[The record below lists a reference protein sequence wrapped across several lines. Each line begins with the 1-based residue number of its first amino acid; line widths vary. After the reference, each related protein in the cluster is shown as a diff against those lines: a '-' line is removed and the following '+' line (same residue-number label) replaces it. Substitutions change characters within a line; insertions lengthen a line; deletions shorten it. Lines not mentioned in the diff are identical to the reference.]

1 MEPLSVYLTHGDSV
15 DVVHCHKGW
24 SLEQVLAAHGDVSS
38 LSITCIDDGKM
49 PLHTYQ
55 PPRRPPALPFPPAH

>member
-1 MEPLSVYLTHGDSV
+1 MPMEPLSVYLTHGDSV

-38 LSITCIDDGKM
+38 LVITYIDDGKNA
-49 PLHTYQ
+49 PLHTYHT
-55 PPRRPPALPFPPAH
+55 PRPPAP

>member
-1 MEPLSVYLTHGDSV
+1 MPMEPLSVYLTHGDSV

-38 LSITCIDDGKM
+38 LAITYIDDGTKCPHPSYP
-49 PLHTYQ
+49 PL
-55 PPRRPPALPFPPAH
+55 PPCAP